1 MDCPVNG
8 WTLASSAQTP
18 SWFGLF
24 SKQYHIFKTKSCYL
38 QFITK
43 PASVAVLMTAQ
54 ASKSLMPNNPCFHG
68 LTRYGRNQQPGIL
81 SQIKM
86 WCMTGLIPRISSSA
100 PETSSLS
107 RDSHM
112 DSGQDQHQT
121 AARIHFWTAICYLFL
136 EGTKTHRNA
145 PVETALCLISV
156 SHVLYASL
164 PLNLNMK

>member
-1 MDCPVNG
+1 
-8 WTLASSAQTP
+8 
-18 SWFGLF
+18 
-24 SKQYHIFKTKSCYL
+24 
-38 QFITK
+38 
-43 PASVAVLMTAQ
+43 
-54 ASKSLMPNNPCFHG
+54 
-68 LTRYGRNQQPGIL
+68 
-81 SQIKM
+81 
-86 WCMTGLIPRISSSA
+86 MTGLIPRISSSA